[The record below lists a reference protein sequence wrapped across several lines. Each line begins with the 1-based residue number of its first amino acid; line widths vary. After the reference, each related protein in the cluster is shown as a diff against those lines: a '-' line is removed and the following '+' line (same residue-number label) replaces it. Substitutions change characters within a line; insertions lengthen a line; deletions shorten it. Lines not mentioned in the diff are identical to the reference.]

1 MLLFAV
7 GFAGLLY
14 LSLTAQPTSTVVLL
28 PDADGRA
35 GAVDIRSAAD
45 ERQSLSTAYATA
57 FVTARGSFVTQQQD
71 AGAVQG
77 RYAQTLAARPAA
89 PVSFTLQFESGSA
102 VDLAPGFK
110 PVLDQLLAAIARY
123 PAPAITVIGHT
134 DRVGSLQDNDRLSL
148 ARAETVRDQ
157 LVQSGI
163 ATSMIT
169 IAGRGER
176 EPAVATDDEV
186 AHAANRRVEINIR

>member
-7 GFAGLLY
+7 GLAGLLY

-28 PDADGRA
+28 PDATGQA
-35 GAVDIRSAAD
+35 GAVDIRTAD
-45 ERQSLSTAYATA
+45 ERQSLSTAFASA
-57 FVTARGSFVTQQQD
+57 FVTHRGSFVTQVQD
-71 AGAVQG
+71 AQAVQNK
-77 RYAQTLAARPAA
+77 YAQTLAARPAA

-102 VDLAPGFK
+102 VDLAPDFK

-123 PAPAITVIGHT
+123 PAPEITVIGHT

-148 ARAETVRDQ
+148 ARAETVRDK

-163 ATSMIT
+163 DASMIT
-169 IAGRGER
+169 LAGRGER
-176 EPAVATDDEV
+176 EPVVATDDGV
-186 AHAANRRVEINIR
+186 PMAANRRVEINVR